1 MTQIYKVDIAS
12 SKKLESSDNTVEYY
26 EIIKLNSMIETDE
39 ID

>member
-1 MTQIYKVDIAS
+1 MSELISGKEA
-12 SKKLESSDNTVEYY
+12 KLAWANGDTVEYY